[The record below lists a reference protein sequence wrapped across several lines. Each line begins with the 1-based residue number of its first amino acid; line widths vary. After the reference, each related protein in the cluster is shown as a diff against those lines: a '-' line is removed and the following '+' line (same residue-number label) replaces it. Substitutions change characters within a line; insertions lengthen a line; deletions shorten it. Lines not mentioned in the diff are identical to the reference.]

1 MYKEMRRSSDISSQ
15 LLADYLRMIMTSTS
29 KTCANCGSTA
39 LVRLTS
45 MDALLCADCQSYT
58 AWKLKPT
65 QASMLIEGRRG
76 EEELPENL
84 SCLPLRRDD

>member
-1 MYKEMRRSSDISSQ
+1 MSG
-15 LLADYLRMIMTSTS
+15 TS
-29 KTCANCGSTA
+29 KTCLHCGSTA

-45 MDALLCADCQSYT
+45 IDALLCADCNKYT
-58 AWKLKPT
+58 PWKLKPT

-84 SCLPLRRDD
+84 SCLPLSRAEED